1 MREENRTDLNS
12 CEFSYEN
19 RNGSPRAKAMSRI
32 GKSPIKVP
40 DGVEVSVADGAIAV
54 QGKNGSLNWRYH
66 PSMAVHYDAASRTIS
81 IVRPNDQR
89 PNRELHGLTR
99 SLINNMVTGVTTPF
113 EKRLEIIGVGYNA
126 SVAGKVLKLS
136 VGYANTVELPIPD
149 GVNCE
154 VPAPTQI
161 IVRSADKQK
170 AGQFAADIRS
180 VRPPEP
186 YKGKGVRYQ
195 GEYVRRKAGK
205 AFASGGK

>member
-1 MREENRTDLNS
+1 
-12 CEFSYEN
+12 
-19 RNGSPRAKAMSRI
+19 MSRI
-32 GKSPIKVP
+32 GKAPIPVP
-40 DGVEVSVADGAIAV
+40 DGVEVSVSDGTISV
-54 QGKNGSLNWRYH
+54 KGKNGSLDWRYH
-66 PSMAVHYDAASRTIS
+66 PSMGVNYDAGSRTITVS
-81 IVRPNDQR
+81 RPNDQR

-113 EKRLEIIGVGYNA
+113 ERRLEIIGVGYNA
-126 SVAGKVLKLS
+126 SLAGKVLKLS

-149 GVNCE
+149 GVACE
-154 VPAPTQI
+154 IPAPTQV

-186 YKGKGVRYQ
+186 YKGKGVRYH